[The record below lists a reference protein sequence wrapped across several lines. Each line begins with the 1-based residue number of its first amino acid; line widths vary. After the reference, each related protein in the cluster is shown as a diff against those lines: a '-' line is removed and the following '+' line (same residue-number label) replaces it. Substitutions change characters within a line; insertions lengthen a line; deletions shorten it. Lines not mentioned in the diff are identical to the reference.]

1 MGFRSGSF
9 AKVWQVD
16 PVKST
21 VTKGRISI
29 SKKNKQTGQYEQDFG
44 GYVAFLGT
52 TAAEK
57 AAKLKEG
64 DRIKLVDVD
73 VTNNYNKETKQTY
86 TNFNIYSFELDNE
99 DHGSSNVHQE
109 VDNVE
114 VDDGEV
120 DDSRL
125 PF

>member
-86 TNFNIYSFELDNE
+86 TNFNVYSFELENE
-99 DHGSSNVHQE
+99 SQAQSSAPA
-109 VDNVE
+109 E

-120 DDSRL
+120 DESQL

>member
-21 VTKGRISI
+21 ITKGRISI

-86 TNFNIYSFELDNE
+86 TNFNIYSFELDGENQE
-99 DHGSSNVHQE
+99 QSNTRQ
-109 VDNVE
+109 E
-114 VDDGEV
+114 VDDGEA